1 MKKFAFLVSLLYKA
15 NPKWVRKRV
24 AALWYLLATLSGS
37 ASVCR
42 RVCLHAQWGEQ
53 VLWIN
58 FVIFKNASLLRLAF
72 CPKLI
77 LEKVAINILFCFY
90 FVTAVCH
97 GKCWFSWL
105 DSLVESSCS
114 GQQRQKGGIK
124 ILQENFVNDDQ
135 HRVEF
140 SAQYEWKIMSR

>member
-1 MKKFAFLVSLLYKA
+1 MKKFAFLVCLLYKA

-24 AALWYLLATLSGS
+24 AALWYLLPTLSGS
-37 ASVCR
+37 VSVCR
-42 RVCLHAQWGEQ
+42 RVCLHAPWSEQ

-58 FVIFKNASLLRLAF
+58 FIIFKNASLLRLAF

-77 LEKVAINILFCFY
+77 LKKVAINILFRFY
-90 FVTAVCH
+90 FMTAVCH
-97 GKCWFSWL
+97 EKCCFSWL

-114 GQQRQKGGIK
+114 GLQRQKGGII

-140 SAQYEWKIMSR
+140 SVQYEWKKMSR